1 MFELIIGIVVAVLFS
16 CLFLW
21 AYRRGLKDGSDL
33 NDNGK
38 IEQTIS
44 EAAKKAEDAEKML
57 YEYMDITRKEALES
71 YRKGLQEGIS
81 IQTKQEPIEVAREPV
96 KSVEERKTEIAN
108 TTESIKAEQKQ
119 AQLISNLFEYD
130 GSPQKEVDG

>member
-38 IEQTIS
+38 IEQAIS

-96 KSVEERKTEIAN
+96 KSVEEHKAEIVKTAEN
-108 TTESIKAEQKQ
+108 IKAEREQEQ
-119 AQLISNLFEYD
+119 FMSNLFGYTGE
-130 GSPQKEVDG
+130 PQ